1 MGGSCLEQVV
11 EYFYY
16 VSLKFWENRWQFLVY
31 WMQTF
36 AGTNSGHGGA
46 DTNVRPGSQPQ
57 VRLGISGKVDR
68 TQPKQQKYKDQFDLF
83 SMYCVFF
90 ICTYN
95 ADVYSPISAVES

>member
-1 MGGSCLEQVV
+1 
-11 EYFYY
+11 
-16 VSLKFWENRWQFLVY
+16 
-31 WMQTF
+31 MQTF
-36 AGTNSGHGGA
+36 AGTNSGHRGA